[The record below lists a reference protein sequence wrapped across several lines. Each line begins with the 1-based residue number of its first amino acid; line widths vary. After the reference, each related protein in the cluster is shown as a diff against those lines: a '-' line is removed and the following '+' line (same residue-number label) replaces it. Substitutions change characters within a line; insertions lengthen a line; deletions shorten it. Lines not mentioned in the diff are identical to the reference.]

1 MAHALHTS
9 GIERDGDAAR
19 VIRESQEHEE
29 DQMSGSNRERPGEA
43 PGPIDRA
50 LDRDRDD
57 RMDLLEGAGGR
68 TTGEQGEARV
78 PVAEERLNVDKR
90 QAELGEVQLRKTVEQ
105 EQVSVPVELEREE
118 VRVDRRDVDDRPV
131 QEGDQLFQEGTL
143 RVPVRGEVAEVN
155 KEAVVTG
162 EVVVGKERTTERQ
175 DVSDTVRRERV
186 EVDQDYDQH
195 RSGFQ
200 QHFGQRQQQ
209 AGSQWGSRSWEDA
222 EPNYQYGYMAGRNNQ
237 YQGRQWEDVESD
249 LRSDYERRYGRN
261 WSETDAGATSGA
273 GALRDTGDQG
283 PLASTGTRDTSTGS
297 GAGTGTS
304 GWSETDAGAT
314 SAGTGGGTGTG
325 AGGRSDS
332 GQDRWQQLR
341 EEIREGWN
349 RARGS

>member
-1 MAHALHTS
+1 
-9 GIERDGDAAR
+9 
-19 VIRESQEHEE
+19 VNRESNVHEE

-68 TTGEQGEARV
+68 TTGGEQGEARV

-90 QAELGEVQLRKTVEQ
+90 QAELGEVQLRKTVEEE
-105 EQVSVPVELEREE
+105 EQTVPVELEREE
-118 VRVDRRDVDDRPV
+118 VRVDRRDVGDRPV
-131 QEGDQLFQEGTL
+131 QAGEEVFQEGTI

-186 EVDQDYDQH
+186 EVDKDYDQH

-209 AGSQWGSRSWEDA
+209 HGAQWGTRSWEDA
-222 EPNYQYGYMAGRNNQ
+222 EPNYQYGYSAGRNSQ
-237 YQGRQWEDVESD
+237 YQGRQFEDIEPD
-249 LRSDYERRYGRN
+249 LRRDYEDRYGRD
-261 WSETDAGATSGA
+261 WSETDAGSTSGA
-273 GALRDTGDQG
+273 GTSRDTGDQG
-283 PLASTGTRDTSTGS
+283 PIVSTGTRDASAGTSG
-297 GAGTGTS
+297 GAGTS
-304 GWSETDAGAT
+304 S
-314 SAGTGGGTGTG
+314 
-325 AGGRSDS
+325 RSDS
-332 GQDRWQQLR
+332 DQDRWQHLR
-341 EEIREGWN
+341 DEIREGWD
-349 RARGS
+349 RARGGS

>member
-1 MAHALHTS
+1 
-9 GIERDGDAAR
+9 
-19 VIRESQEHEE
+19 
-29 DQMSGSNRERPGEA
+29 MSESNRERAGEA

-57 RMDLLEGAGGR
+57 RMDVLEGAGAG
-68 TTGEQGEARV
+68 TTGGEQGQSRV

-90 QAELGEVQLRKTVEQ
+90 QTELGEVQLRKTVEQ

-118 VRVDRRDVDDRPV
+118 VRVDQRDVGDRPV
-131 QEGDQLFQEGTL
+131 QAGDQVFQEGTI

-175 DVSDTVRRERV
+175 DVTDTVRRERV

-209 AGSQWGSRSWEDA
+209 AGSQWGTRNWEDA
-222 EPNYQYGYMAGRNNQ
+222 EPNYQYGYMAGRNSQ

-249 LRSDYERRYGRN
+249 LRTDYESRYGRN
-261 WSETDAGATSGA
+261 WSETEAGATSGA
-273 GALRDTGDQG
+273 GTLRDTGDQD
-283 PLASTGTRDTSTGS
+283 PIASTGTRDTSTSS

-304 GWSETDAGAT
+304 SWSDG
-314 SAGTGGGTGTG
+314 
-325 AGGRSDS
+325 
-332 GQDRWQQLR
+332 GQDRWQHLR
-341 EEIREGWN
+341 DEIREGWN